1 MQFDNYQ
8 LELTRPA
15 WLAALVVLPALVFY
29 FYRSLVDL
37 PRRQLLVSL
46 VVRTVII
53 LLLALSLAGINLLS
67 PTEQLFV
74 IFAVDDSLSIDD
86 EARGEVDRFISESI
100 RDVEAA
106 RYSVMSRQGAKAQSV
121 DSSSQA
127 SESV

>member
-1 MQFDNYQ
+1 M
-8 LELTRPA
+8 
-15 WLAALVVLPALVFY
+15 WLAALVVVPALAFY

-53 LLLALSLAGINLLS
+53 LLLVLSLAGINLLS

-86 EARGEVDRFISESI
+86 EVSGWCGHGLSQSLFGALKSQPGI
-100 RDVEAA
+100 R
-106 RYSVMSRQGAKAQSV
+106 
-121 DSSSQA
+121 
-127 SESV
+127 